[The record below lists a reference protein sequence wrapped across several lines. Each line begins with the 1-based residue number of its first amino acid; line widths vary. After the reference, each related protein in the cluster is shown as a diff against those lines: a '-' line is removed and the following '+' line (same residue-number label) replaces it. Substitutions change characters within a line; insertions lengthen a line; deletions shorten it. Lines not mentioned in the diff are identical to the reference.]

1 MTQTQNTIEARTAT
15 MQSKVDRL
23 LEEKMEMKKA
33 YQDLKFSKTREDKQI
48 ELRIRY
54 VHNAHALL
62 C

>member
-1 MTQTQNTIEARTAT
+1 MTQTQNTIEARTAA
-15 MQSKVDRL
+15 MQGKVDRL

-54 VHNAHALL
+54 VYT
-62 C
+62 